1 MQLLEN
7 IILTGTAVAA
17 SALTQNRFVGYTD
30 ATPAAGAACK
40 GVAEDSVAI
49 GETVGVKARGWLLVQ
64 AGGVVAR
71 GAAVE
76 TDNQGRAVTL
86 NTGVSLG
93 RALDAATAAGQ
104 LIRIDR

>member
-7 IILTGTAVAA
+7 IILIGTAVAA
-17 SALTQNRFVGYTD
+17 SAITKNRFIGYTD

-40 GVAEDSVAI
+40 GVAEDSVTV
-49 GETVGVKARGWLLVQ
+49 GETVGVKSRGWLIVES
-64 AGGVVAR
+64 GGVVAR

-76 TDNQGRAVTL
+76 TDNQGRAITL
-86 NTGVSLG
+86 NTGVTLG